1 LPNGRV
7 PLKKSASGERKKNAR
22 APTNPTTL
30 FVSYPFPEG
39 KHENPEKFNAFVNA
53 AELGLRLSD

>member
-1 LPNGRV
+1 
-7 PLKKSASGERKKNAR
+7 
-22 APTNPTTL
+22 
-30 FVSYPFPEG
+30 VSYPFPEG